1 MLAGRVHQ
9 ARIQNGIQQIV
20 SGVWVAV
27 TSARIVLSARMRLVW
42 RRRFATLV
50 PRAHTVLAQ
59 RWVMSDNAQAVS
71 QVPFQTRLGLAVCPC
86 VSQAQLDIIPR

>member
-20 SGVWVAV
+20 AGVAV

-71 QVPFQTRLGLAVCPC
+71 QVPFQTRMGLAVCPC